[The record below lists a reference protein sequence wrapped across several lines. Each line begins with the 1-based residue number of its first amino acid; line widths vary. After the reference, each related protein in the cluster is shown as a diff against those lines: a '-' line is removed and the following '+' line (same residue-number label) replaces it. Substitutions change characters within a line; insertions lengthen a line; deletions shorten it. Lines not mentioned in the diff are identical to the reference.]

1 MQRRF
6 SKPRNLLVFLAVLLS
21 GVTQGNGQSS
31 KYFPARGSAAIHQS
45 ALKLQ
50 NPAVVLS
57 IALEPGFED
66 LDALSYL
73 SVGRG
78 ISVVSLYLTNGETT
92 PSDLNGETPY
102 RLAAE
107 RKVEAWRAVSH
118 IGGKTHYLN
127 MPDPG
132 ITSDIRKLE
141 RIWISD
147 TVVARLTRAIDL
159 YRPDIVLIGND
170 FNSNPDDSTRRVF
183 LSRLVLK
190 SVRSADGPGKATW
203 KVQRVFQEGRER
215 DNTVVVPAGRTST
228 PWKKSCADI
237 SA

>member
-159 YRPDIVLIGND
+159 YRPDIVLICND
-170 FNSNPDDSTRRVF
+170 FNSNPDDSAPCR
-183 LSRLVLK
+183 
-190 SVRSADGPGKATW
+190 
-203 KVQRVFQEGRER
+203 
-215 DNTVVVPAGRTST
+215 
-228 PWKKSCADI
+228 
-237 SA
+237 